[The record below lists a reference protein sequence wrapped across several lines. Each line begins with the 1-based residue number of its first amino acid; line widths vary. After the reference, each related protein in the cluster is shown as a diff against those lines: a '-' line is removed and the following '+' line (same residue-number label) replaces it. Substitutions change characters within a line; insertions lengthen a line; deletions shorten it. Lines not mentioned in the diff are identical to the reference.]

1 MIYKDAGAE
10 VIGVVFLYQIFNE
23 MAEIRD
29 KKINVTNRIINESEP
44 NREIEMD
51 TLNRNLLQWFCDD
64 LDLII

>member
-23 MAEIRD
+23 MVEIRE
-29 KKINVTNRIINESEP
+29 KKILVTDRIIRDQEP

-51 TLNRNLLQWFCDD
+51 TLNKGLLQ
-64 LDLII
+64 

>member
-29 KKINVTNRIINESEP
+29 KKIQVTDRIINYGDREP
-44 NREIEMD
+44 N
-51 TLNRNLLQWFCDD
+51 
-64 LDLII
+64 

>member
-29 KKINVTNRIINESEP
+29 KKIQVTDRIINYGDREP
-44 NREIEMD
+44 NQEIEMN
-51 TLNRNLLQWFCDD
+51 TLNKNLLQ
-64 LDLII
+64 